1 MNSVLSIKSILGAMP
16 TPIRR
21 CRHVSPP
28 RIDRSI
34 FVSPELR
41 RIARYVMTPTR
52 TTPSETQKPVDLPS
66 HLCEG
71 LGGGPSGPLAVLGR
85 QSFPPQTLD
94 PERHDV
100 TVSMPRARRQS
111 RSRVGSVARP
121 PEPPTTSTWYYAAW

>member
-41 RIARYVMTPTR
+41 RIARYVMTPT
-52 TTPSETQKPVDLPS
+52 TPSETQKPVDLPS

-71 LGGGPSGPLAVLGR
+71 LGGGPWPCLAVSHFRL
-85 QSFPPQTLD
+85 
-94 PERHDV
+94 RH
-100 TVSMPRARRQS
+100 SIPNAMM
-111 RSRVGSVARP
+111 
-121 PEPPTTSTWYYAAW
+121 